1 MSNEINTILIEKGKE
16 LFVTIIND
24 LMTEPYNFSVEDI
37 AELIQLRFTS
47 NEERQLIIKKLQ
59 DGLKNI

>member
-16 LFVTIIND
+16 LFITIIND

-59 DGLKNI
+59 DGLKDI

>member
-16 LFVTIIND
+16 LFMTIIND

-59 DGLKNI
+59 DGLKDI